1 MLSSTQRMKLRIYD
15 NSIRLRLRRSEV
27 DRLAVEGRLERTVD
41 FTRRQFHYAIA
52 LDPDTKSAYVIY
64 EGDLI
69 EVRLPLHEG
78 QAWCRSEEVTYAN
91 PDARP
96 SVLVEKDF
104 VRSFVPEPDDH
115 DRYENQRTGRKPPP
129 AP

>member
-1 MLSSTQRMKLRIYD
+1 MKLRIYD
-15 NSIRLRLRRSEV
+15 NSVRLRLRRSEV

-41 FTRRQFHYAIA
+41 FARRPFHYAIA
-52 LDPDTKSAYVIY
+52 LDPDTKAAYVAY

-69 EVRLPLHEG
+69 EVRLPFHEG
-78 QAWCRSEEVTYAN
+78 QAWCRSEEVSYAA
-91 PDARP
+91 PDAAP

-115 DRYENQRTGRKPPP
+115 DRFENQRTGRKPPP